1 MDICKKHSIRVERTA
16 PYAHHQLGRMERQW
30 RTLGEA
36 AQTLLNE
43 AHLGRAFWGHA
54 FLTVVH
60 IRNRVWN
67 SGSNCIP
74 YCAVTNKKPDL
85 SKLRVFGCPCYV
97 HIDSDNRNKFDD
109 KSWEGT
115 FVGYASNSPAWLIYK
130 HSTGNVLRS
139 RSVLFDEHWTQRN
152 GSEYLTGSGE
162 GDSSGDDRTSK
173 DSPSRGERT
182 PAPHRGEQPPAPAP
196 SPRVTRSM
204 TQLQSTATKQGSKES
219 VC

>member
-1 MDICKKHSIRVERTA
+1 MVFAELLKLKSDSPDAFENFVISAKALGHCIKTVRIDNDFVFLGHEFMDICKKHSIHVERTA

-60 IRNRVWN
+60 TRNRVWN

-97 HIDSDNRNKFDD
+97 HIDSDNRNKFND
-109 KSWEGT
+109 KS
-115 FVGYASNSPAWLIYK
+115 
-130 HSTGNVLRS
+130 
-139 RSVLFDEHWTQRN
+139 
-152 GSEYLTGSGE
+152 
-162 GDSSGDDRTSK
+162 
-173 DSPSRGERT
+173 
-182 PAPHRGEQPPAPAP
+182 
-196 SPRVTRSM
+196 
-204 TQLQSTATKQGSKES
+204 
-219 VC
+219 